1 MSEAFEKNFVRGS
14 TKRTVCEVLR
24 EIYWWTTDPVI
35 REKVKEATR
44 MAKRMD
50 KKLHEYKEAWDEGEW
65 EDIPNADEIAASRRH
80 MYEAEKTK

>member
-50 KKLHEYKEAWDEGEW
+50 K
-65 EDIPNADEIAASRRH
+65 
-80 MYEAEKTK
+80 